1 MHRLTSAFAI
11 LYAYFA
17 IKLFKMLN
25 KFNLCIFCISSQE
38 NGGEG
43 GGGGAAGKAPKAAT
57 ANWKFRCPRRGN
69 ATQLSATQLLS
80 ECIEWVSDA
89 FARTRPL
96 ATVSCNN
103 SPCNSFG
110 FGFECESRAASGL
123 SQPSFKFN
131 AAQRRCPWRRQQR
144 RRWQRRWRR
153 WRPWELCDKL
163 PSDDACGMRPSCLSS
178 SPSWQVTECIV
189 EGKWGQPLFA

>member
-1 MHRLTSAFAI
+1 MHFMHFIRSR
-11 LYAYFA
+11 
-17 IKLFKMLN
+17 
-25 KFNLCIFCISSQE
+25 
-38 NGGEG
+38 GGAV
-43 GGGGAAGKAPKAAT
+43 GGAAGKAPKAAT
-57 ANWKFRCPRRGN
+57 ANWKFRCPHRGD
-69 ATQLSATQLLS
+69 ATQLSATQCWVS

-131 AAQRRCPWRRQQR
+131 AAQRRCPWRR
-144 RRWQRRWRR
+144 RRWQRRWRQ

-163 PSDDACGMRPSCLSS
+163 PSDDACGMRPP
-178 SPSWQVTECIV
+178 SPSPLPVAGGGMYCRRQVGAAPFCV
-189 EGKWGQPLFA
+189 MQRRVRA